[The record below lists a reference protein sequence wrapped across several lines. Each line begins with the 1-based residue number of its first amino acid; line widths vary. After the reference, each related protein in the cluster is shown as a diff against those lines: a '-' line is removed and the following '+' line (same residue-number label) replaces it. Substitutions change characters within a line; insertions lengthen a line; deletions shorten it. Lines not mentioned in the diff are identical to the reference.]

1 MAKPATVTPTKEFD
15 RPADVLRAAH
25 LSRDQ
30 KIAVLKQWELDA
42 RLLQTAAEEGMGG
55 GEPNLLDEV
64 KKALAALD
72 ADKADT
78 DGQGPTKT
86 GM

>member
-1 MAKPATVTPTKEFD
+1 MAKSATVTPTKEFD

-42 RLLQTAAEEGMGG
+42 RLLQTATEEGMGG

-64 KKALAALD
+64 KKALTALD
-72 ADKADT
+72 ADKT
-78 DGQGPTKT
+78 DSQGPTKT